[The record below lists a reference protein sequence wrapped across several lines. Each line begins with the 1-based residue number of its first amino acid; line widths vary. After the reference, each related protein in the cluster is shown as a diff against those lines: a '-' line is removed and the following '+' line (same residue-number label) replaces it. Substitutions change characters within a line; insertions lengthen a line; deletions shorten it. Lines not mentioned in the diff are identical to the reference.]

1 MLYIVGLGPGDPDQ
15 LTLGALKVL
24 EAGYP
29 VFLRTAVHPV
39 VPFLEQRGIKM
50 ESFDALYES
59 KAAFEDVYKAIV
71 ASVMRLASQNTD
83 VVYAVPG
90 NPLFG
95 EATVTGLM
103 AACQKQKMAYHMTG
117 GVSFIDVAMDEL
129 GIDAVEGLKII
140 DAYEIKTQKPDK
152 NCANII
158 TQVHSRHIASE
169 VKLALADAYGDETQ
183 VTLIINGGIP
193 GKQQII
199 ELPLYAIDRESGI
212 NHLTSLYIP
221 KQPGDMRDGDKL
233 IDIMETLRAPG
244 GCPWDREQTHETL
257 KPYLLEETYEVIDAI
272 ETGDIDNLIEEL
284 GDLLFQIVFHAELG
298 REDGL
303 FSLYDVF
310 EGINKKMVSR
320 HPHVFAEVQAETPEA
335 VVTNWEAI
343 KQKEKHTQ
351 TISDEMNRIPRAFTA
366 LMAAYKIQAKASK
379 TGFDWQDPRP
389 ALDKVFEEAGE
400 VAQELSGQD
409 AKALEEELG
418 DLLFA
423 VVNVV
428 RLAGYQPELVLDKGN
443 AKFKK
448 RFATME
454 SLAGREGVQLSG
466 CTLEQQENDWQKAK
480 KA

>member
-1 MLYIVGLGPGDPDQ
+1 
-15 LTLGALKVL
+15 
-24 EAGYP
+24 
-29 VFLRTAVHPV
+29 
-39 VPFLEQRGIKM
+39 
-50 ESFDALYES
+50 
-59 KAAFEDVYKAIV
+59 
-71 ASVMRLASQNTD
+71 
-83 VVYAVPG
+83 
-90 NPLFG
+90 
-95 EATVTGLM
+95 
-103 AACQKQKMAYHMTG
+103 
-117 GVSFIDVAMDEL
+117 
-129 GIDAVEGLKII
+129 
-140 DAYEIKTQKPDK
+140 
-152 NCANII
+152 
-158 TQVHSRHIASE
+158 
-169 VKLALADAYGDETQ
+169 
-183 VTLIINGGIP
+183 
-193 GKQQII
+193 
-199 ELPLYAIDRESGI
+199 
-212 NHLTSLYIP
+212 
-221 KQPGDMRDGDKL
+221 MRDGDKL
-233 IDIMETLRAPG
+233 IEIMETLRAPG

-303 FSLYDVF
+303 FSLYDIF

-351 TISDEMNRIPRAFTA
+351 TISDEMDRIPRAFTA
-366 LMAAYKIQAKASK
+366 LMAAYKIQSKASK

-400 VAQELSGQD
+400 VSQELSGQD
-409 AKALEEELG
+409 PKALEEELG

-423 VVNVV
+423 AVNVV

-454 SLAGREGVQLSG
+454 SLAGRDGVKLSD
-466 CTLEQQENDWQKAK
+466 CTLEQQENYWQKAK